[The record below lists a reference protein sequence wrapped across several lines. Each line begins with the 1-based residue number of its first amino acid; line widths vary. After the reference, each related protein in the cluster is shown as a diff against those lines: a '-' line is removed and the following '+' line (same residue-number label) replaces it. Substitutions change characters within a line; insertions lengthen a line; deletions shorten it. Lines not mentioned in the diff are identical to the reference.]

1 MLIEIPPQRE
11 YLLLVGGS
19 SCAGKTTLCNIL
31 AQQHGIRCFSIDDH
45 LGEYAL
51 RGEQNGLPVCLHQKQ
66 LSPEEFW
73 MRDPVEMCKELI
85 GFYREIFPFVIEDL
99 RSAAREGP
107 LIAEGIALMPELVV
121 PELPA
126 LMGTMPSH
134 DVEYVC
140 MVAEA
145 SFQVQHFRER
155 EWVSLLLDGCHDKE
169 KAFSNWMKREMLF
182 GEYVT
187 QTAQQLDCRLT
198 VIS

>member
-1 MLIEIPPQRE
+1 
-11 YLLLVGGS
+11 
-19 SCAGKTTLCNIL
+19 
-31 AQQHGIRCFSIDDH
+31 
-45 LGEYAL
+45 
-51 RGEQNGLPVCLHQKQ
+51 
-66 LSPEEFW
+66 

-126 LMGTMPSH
+126 LMGTGPSH

-155 EWVSLLLDGCHDKE
+155 EWVSLLLDGCYDKE